1 MTCFAVYLK
10 LLDGSIAQIV
20 DALCAQKSY
29 DSVWDGTTISM
40 IMSIP
45 LKSSVLSVECYFFF
59 NAVILSNIRS

>member
-29 DSVWDGTTISM
+29 DSVRWYNYLNDHEYTI
-40 IMSIP
+40 
-45 LKSSVLSVECYFFF
+45 KV
-59 NAVILSNIRS
+59 